1 MTPSSLDGS
10 SGSSG
15 GGSVRHE
22 VPPLRV
28 WALTDRVTGAMF
40 ERSDPSTGRLL
51 VRVTRGA
58 FHDAPKGVLRM
69 HAGTKRLERSP
80 PH

>member
-1 MTPSSLDGS
+1 MSDMIEKGAARGRASPASDSAPDDD
-10 SGSSG
+10 
-15 GGSVRHE
+15 
-22 VPPLRV
+22 
-28 WALTDRVTGAMF
+28 WALTDRLAGAMF
-40 ERSDPSTGRLL
+40 EGSDPSTGRLL
-51 VRVTRGA
+51 VRITWSA